1 MSYNEYLDPN
11 SNYPPMSQSQW
22 DSAPWNQSEP
32 PEREFDVTVSQTL
45 SKRTTIA
52 TSKYQPEVDDEDGS
66 TYANTEYTDWKEVY
80 EDVCYTPLQLIGKL
94 KTILEDAIAK
104 EQVTGHL
111 KHTYE
116 ELIEECEGWEEDD
129 YEVIEE

>member
-1 MSYNEYLDPN
+1 MREEDYYAPGSYRDPA
-11 SNYPPMSQSQW
+11 
-22 DSAPWNQSEP
+22 APWNQSEP
-32 PEREFDVTVSQTL
+32 PEREFDITVSQTL

-104 EQVTGHL
+104 GQVTGHL